1 MKQQNASRAGRG
13 RRFTR
18 LISRSAGQKTS
29 AFLSPVLVLVL
40 LLILVFVL
48 DSFGDSEDEHEHED
62 DDGAILLRLLA

>member
-40 LLILVFVL
+40 LLVFVL
-48 DSFGDSEDEHEHED
+48 DSFGDSEDEHEHEE